1 MNMELSDTEEVRW
14 ANNLDA
20 IHNSFRKGMIP
31 ENDMQNIRKNIFLTE
46 YDHIHPKLA
55 ILSYKISDIAKFP
68 LDDFIEETSY
78 AGDTL
83 FIGGGESEYIP
94 VNHHVEILELFPRYD
109 RIQKLYPEEV
119 FSKILTL
126 FFFENML
133 IS

>member
-1 MNMELSDTEEVRW
+1 
-14 ANNLDA
+14 
-20 IHNSFRKGMIP
+20 
-31 ENDMQNIRKNIFLTE
+31 MQYIIRSEKVWFPKMTCKTFEKIIFLTE

-68 LDDFIEETSY
+68 LDDFVEETSY